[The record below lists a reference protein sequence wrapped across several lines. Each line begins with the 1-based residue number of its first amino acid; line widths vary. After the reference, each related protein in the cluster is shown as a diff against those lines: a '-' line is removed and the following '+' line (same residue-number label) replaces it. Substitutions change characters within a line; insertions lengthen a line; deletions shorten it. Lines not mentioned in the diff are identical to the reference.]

1 MEVTPSSVP
10 PGPGINGQ
18 TPASGPKKVKDHRR
32 SRVTNGSALLPG
44 IDGRSPTAKRYK
56 DLVCIIVADQGGA
69 DMLSEARMQL
79 IRRFAAAACLAE
91 QMEARVVA
99 GEKIDLEEHA
109 KLSSTLVRIVN
120 HLGLERVPRDVTPYV
135 GEVIDGHLTIS
146 PQPEST
152 TSLRNRMSTAEDV
165 DAA

>member
-1 MEVTPSSVP
+1 MEVTPNSVP

-44 IDGRSPTAKRYK
+44 IDRRSPTAKRYK
-56 DLVCIIVADQGGA
+56 DLVDIIVADQGGA
-69 DMLSEARMQL
+69 GMSEARMQL

-91 QMEARVVA
+91 QMEARIVA

-146 PQPEST
+146 QPESA

-165 DAA
+165 NAA

>member
-91 QMEARVVA
+91 QMEARVA
-99 GEKIDLEEHA
+99 RR
-109 KLSSTLVRIVN
+109 STWKSTPSFPPRWSASVN